1 MGSAGP
7 RVRTTAALVV
17 VALIALGTLS
27 LRHACSDAHAGDRL
41 SHDCLTCRTVGSSAV
56 TLTEEPEASTH
67 VAAYSELPL
76 PGDDCA
82 RVVDIAAPSSRGP
95 PSLV

>member
-1 MGSAGP
+1 MRCAGP
-7 RVRTTAALVV
+7 RVRTTAGLVV

-56 TLTEEPEASTH
+56 TLTEEPEASAH
-67 VAAYSELPL
+67 IAVYSALPL
-76 PGDDCA
+76 PGDDRA
-82 RVVDIAAPSSRGP
+82 KVDFVAAPSSRGP

>member
-1 MGSAGP
+1 MRSAGP
-7 RVRTTAALVV
+7 RVRAIAALVV

-27 LRHACSDAHAGDRL
+27 LRHACSDTHAGDRL

-67 VAAYSELPL
+67 LAAYNEVPS

-82 RVVDIAAPSSRGP
+82 RLVFVATPSCRAP
-95 PSLV
+95 PSLA